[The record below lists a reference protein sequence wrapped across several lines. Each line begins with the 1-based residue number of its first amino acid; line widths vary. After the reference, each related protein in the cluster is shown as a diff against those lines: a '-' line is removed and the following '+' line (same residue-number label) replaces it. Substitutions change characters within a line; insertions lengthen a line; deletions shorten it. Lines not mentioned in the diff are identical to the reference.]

1 MPLRISRDTR
11 DHVIRN
17 WLAGE
22 PRDKIASDSEL
33 AAGTV
38 SNIIGKWRQELGHPT
53 ADALRQLA
61 IDLKRLGITTTECA
75 VGFRTVSTIKKLG
88 LAAAD
93 EEKGLESFVSDIYNK
108 CRHYG
113 LQPDKLVELAI
124 QILDLLKSIP
134 LSQIPNYIEEK
145 SKDKQRL
152 EEEIKR
158 LLGRKVSAQL
168 ECEEALQKKKV
179 TIDILQKFTH
189 TEEMLLEYDLST
201 EDISNLITALNNA
214 QQLGY
219 DANTIAEKISTIESL
234 AKKEKELK
242 NNLMVVEDELRMFKH
257 ATFLLSQEIDKHQS
271 TLVVY
276 EKLQSLG
283 FGLKELKVLSN
294 TILEIA
300 IANNVDCSIAV
311 KKFFQDLEE
320 KNDLTKTVDELK
332 QEKKRMEA
340 LIDSQFNNAQKFI
353 ESAGQEAKKNIAD
366 ISYTFTQNLQAI
378 QLQTLQTVK
387 EEAHTVIK
395 SLNAEVKTHFKEIQT
410 LGSCQEFSTLLRAA
424 NGDNSVNFE
433 ELKRAGIRT
442 MGIIISRLD
451 NDDNNNNSNRE
462 AKESLEHARI
472 SLQSNSS

>member
-1 MPLRISRDTR
+1 MPLRIPRDTR

-22 PRDKIASDSEL
+22 PRDKIAIQTGLS
-33 AAGTV
+33 AGTI
-38 SNIIGKWRQELGHPT
+38 SNIIGNWRHELGYPT
-53 ADALRQLA
+53 ADSLRQLA
-61 IDLKRLGITTTECA
+61 VDIKRLGISTTECA
-75 VGFRTVSTIKKLG
+75 VGFRTVNTIKKLG

-93 EEKGLESFVSDIYNK
+93 EEKCLESFISDIYNK
-108 CRHYG
+108 CKYYG

-134 LSQIPNYIEEK
+134 LSQIPNYIEQK

-179 TIDILQKFTH
+179 TIDILQRFTH

-201 EDISNLITALNNA
+201 EDISNLVNALNNA
-214 QQLGY
+214 HQLGY
-219 DANTIAEKISTIESL
+219 DANAIAEKISTIESL

-242 NNLMVVEDELRMFKH
+242 NNLMVAQDELRMFKH
-257 ATFLLSQEIDKHQS
+257 ATFLLSQEINKHQL
-271 TLVVY
+271 TLAVY

-294 TILEIA
+294 TIREIA
-300 IANNVDCSIAV
+300 IANNVDSSIAV
-311 KKFFQDLEE
+311 KKFFQDIEE

-332 QEKKRMEA
+332 QEKKRMDA

-366 ISYTFTQNLQAI
+366 ISYIFTQNLQAI

-395 SLNAEVKTHFKEIQT
+395 LLNAEVKTQFKEIQT
-410 LGSCQEFSTLLRAA
+410 LGSCQEFSALVRAA

-451 NDDNNNNSNRE
+451 GENNSNSNRE
-462 AKESLEHARI
+462 AKESLENARI

>member
-1 MPLRISRDTR
+1 MCRR
-11 DHVIRN
+11 
-17 WLAGE
+17 
-22 PRDKIASDSEL
+22 
-33 AAGTV
+33 
-38 SNIIGKWRQELGHPT
+38 
-53 ADALRQLA
+53 
-61 IDLKRLGITTTECA
+61 
-75 VGFRTVSTIKKLG
+75 FRTVSTIKKLG
-88 LAAAD
+88 LVAAD

-108 CRHYG
+108 CRYYG
-113 LQPDKLVELAI
+113 LQPDKLVNLAI

-134 LSQIPNYIEEK
+134 LSQIPNHIEEK

-242 NNLMVVEDELRMFKH
+242 NNLMVARDELDMFKH

-294 TILEIA
+294 TIREIA
-300 IANNVDCSIAV
+300 IANNVDSSIAV

-366 ISYTFTQNLQAI
+366 ISYIFTQNLQAI